1 MMEKV
6 RSKQQQQQELEAAKR
21 AAIEQLQNVYEQQNK
36 MLHAREVFHDSI
48 VFNYFFE
55 QSKYDSHRFISAKQV
70 RFTSIHLSNA
80 STIHISSSQQCKEM
94 LYLLNSYFSLQ

>member
-36 MLHAREVFHDSI
+36 ILHAREVFHDSI

-55 QSKYDSHRFISAKQV
+55 QSMYDSHRFISAMQGNVISAK
-70 RFTSIHLSNA
+70 FLFLSSINPLVVFAEKNKD
-80 STIHISSSQQCKEM
+80 SSFIFK
-94 LYLLNSYFSLQ
+94 YRKI

>member
-36 MLHAREVFHDSI
+36 ILHAREVFQDLI
-48 VFNYFFE
+48 VFNYF
-55 QSKYDSHRFISAKQV
+55 
-70 RFTSIHLSNA
+70 
-80 STIHISSSQQCKEM
+80 
-94 LYLLNSYFSLQ
+94 